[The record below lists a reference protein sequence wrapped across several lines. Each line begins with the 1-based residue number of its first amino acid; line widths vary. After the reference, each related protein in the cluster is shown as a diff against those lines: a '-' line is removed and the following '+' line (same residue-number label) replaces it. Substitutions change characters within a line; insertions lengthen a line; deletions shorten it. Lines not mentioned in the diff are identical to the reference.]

1 MAMLPEMPPELQA
14 QLPEAF
20 WGWWQAFRAY
30 SLSEDTAIVLKSPDG
45 SRWQI
50 SVSNVGVVTVTAL

>member
-1 MAMLPEMPPELQA
+1 MALLPEMPPELQA

-30 SLSEDTAIVLKSPDG
+30 LLTEDTALVMKSPDG

-50 SVSNVGVVTVTAL
+50 SISDGGAVVVTAL